1 MRGACS
7 STYSLFVTMLRRS
20 DSEFIR
26 GHCGLS
32 DKKGIVGLCNRYRGS
47 AVNPVSGLS
56 LILLT
61 LPGNAFPSGKR
72 VLRHF
77 IVFKENML

>member
-1 MRGACS
+1 MRGVCS
-7 STYSLFVTMLRRS
+7 STYSLSVTILRRTDS
-20 DSEFIR
+20 DFTR

-32 DKKGIVGLCNRYRGS
+32 DKKGIFGLCNRYRGIT
-47 AVNPVSGLS
+47 VNPVSGLA

-61 LPGNAFPSGKR
+61 LPGNIFPSGNR

>member
-1 MRGACS
+1 MHGVCS
-7 STYSLFVTMLRRS
+7 STYSLSVMMLRRS
-20 DSEFIR
+20 DNDFIR

-47 AVNPVSGLS
+47 TVNPVSGHP